1 MVTFEVTGRRKK
13 DSETLSRILA
23 RAGFLSGFRSQSFSD
38 STPERNG
45 PPSSH
50 YVRLEKEG
58 ILSREIPEAPDFLIL
73 LDSTADIKAKKET
86 VVMTNTSKPKKAG
99 EVDASSIALESIKRQ
114 DIVPVMLGVALKAF
128 GKIPLKN
135 AKASVEAEGKKDS
148 YSAIEAGYKAMK

>member
-1 MVTFEVTGRRKK
+1 MVTFEVAGRSKK
-13 DSETLSRILA
+13 DSETLSRIFA
-23 RAGFLSGFRSQSFSD
+23 RAGFLSGFHSQSFSD

-73 LDSTADIKAKKET
+73 LDSTVEIKPKKET
-86 VVMTNTSKPKKAG
+86 IVMANTPKPKKAG
-99 EVDASSIALESIKRQ
+99 EVDASSVSMESIKRH
-114 DIVPVMLGVALKAF
+114 DIVPVMLGAALKAF

-135 AKASVEAEGKKDS
+135 AKAAMETEGRKDS
-148 YSAIEAGYKAMK
+148 YAAVEAGYKAMK